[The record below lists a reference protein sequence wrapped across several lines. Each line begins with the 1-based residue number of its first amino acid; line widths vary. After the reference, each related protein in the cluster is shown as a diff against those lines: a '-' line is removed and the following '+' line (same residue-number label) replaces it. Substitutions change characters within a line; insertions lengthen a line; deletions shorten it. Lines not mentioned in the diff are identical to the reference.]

1 MTSTEKMRLTRIL
14 QSHFVERDIANRY
27 AGAFGST
34 VPKSHLEQAIDEI
47 SEFIDSLDAESS
59 NDYYNL
65 SIDCNCHNMR
75 GETCAYCNEQARR
88 ETMKGETES

>member
-47 SEFIDSLDAESS
+47 SEFIDSRHTEFSS
-59 NDYYNL
+59 DYCL
-65 SIDCNCHNMR
+65 STCCNCHNMR